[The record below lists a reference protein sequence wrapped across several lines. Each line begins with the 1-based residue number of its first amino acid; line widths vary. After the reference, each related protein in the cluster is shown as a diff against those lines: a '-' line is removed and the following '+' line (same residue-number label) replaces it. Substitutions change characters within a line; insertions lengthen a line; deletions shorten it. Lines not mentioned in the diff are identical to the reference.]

1 MKKTLLTATL
11 IVALSTS
18 ALTAEAFC
26 WRNLNPANW
35 GTCPKCEKTASTC
48 GCHKDR
54 CSSKCEKKEKK
65 CCPTKN
71 KCEVQPKKCNPCQ
84 NPAPCN
90 PCDKLQQETE
100 R

>member
-11 IVALSTS
+11 IAALSMTVT
-18 ALTAEAFC
+18 TANAFC

-48 GCHKDR
+48 SCKKDR

-65 CCPTKN
+65 GCPTKCN
-71 KCEVQPKKCNPCQ
+71 EQKTQKCNPCQ
-84 NPAPCN
+84 TQAPCN
-90 PCDKLQQETE
+90 PCDKLQEETE
-100 R
+100 RE